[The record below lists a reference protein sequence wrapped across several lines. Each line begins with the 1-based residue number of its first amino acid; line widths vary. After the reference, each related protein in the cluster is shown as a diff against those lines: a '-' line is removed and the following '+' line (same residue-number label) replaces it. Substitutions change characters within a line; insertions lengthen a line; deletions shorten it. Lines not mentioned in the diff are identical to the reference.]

1 MMLPNPI
8 IHLTPMI
15 FIDVTTRMNSM
26 TKYAFDPVGGIIV
39 SVLLQTERSFVMWL
53 SFMSF
58 ND

>member
-1 MMLPNPI
+1 
-8 IHLTPMI
+8 MI
-15 FIDVTTRMNSM
+15 FVTTRMNSM